1 MKKII
6 VLLTGVALVS
16 SIYGCNENKLES
28 NLASENIVVE
38 EKESVEI
45 VEPVESVEAEIKH
58 NFISGQQAVEI
69 LAADDDYTSKLSIFD
84 YNSKFQSEIILDV
97 SGRTEVLNSHVL
109 EWNDSQK
116 KSVDEAMNHI
126 NDLFLE
132 FDIDMPDINFILT
145 SDVDEGGAAYTR
157 GTSIILK
164 PHSVYQ
170 HSMDLEHLIVHEMF
184 HVYSRAHKELRS
196 EMYAVI
202 GYKECEELIWPTE
215 IADLKISNPDAPDNN
230 FYISGTYEG
239 VEYDFMPIIFSS
251 EPYEVGSGTSFFR
264 TLQDKFLAV
273 KIVDGKPEPIYLSD
287 ELLVVSK
294 NNIAEFYDKVG
305 LNTDYTYHPE
315 ETMADNFVF
324 MIYKMDVKSP
334 FVVEGLNSVI
344 KSKN

>member
-6 VLLTGVALVS
+6 VLLTSVVLVS
-16 SIYGCNENKLES
+16 SIYGCNENRPKT
-28 NLASENIVVE
+28 NLASESVVVE
-38 EKESVEI
+38 ESIPVEV
-45 VEPVESVEAEIKH
+45 VEPIEYKEADIKH
-58 NFISGQQAVEI
+58 SFISGQEAVEV
-69 LAADDDYTSKLSIFD
+69 LAADDDYTSKLSIYD
-84 YNSKFQSEIILDV
+84 YNSKFQSEVILDAT
-97 SGRTEVLNSHVL
+97 GRTEILNNHVL

-116 KSVDEAMNHI
+116 ESVDEAMRRI

-202 GYKECEELIWPTE
+202 GYNECEELVWPSE
-215 IADLKISNPDAPDNN
+215 ISDLKISNPDAPDNN
-230 FYISGTYEG
+230 FYITGTYED

-273 KIVDGKPEPIYLSD
+273 KIIAGKPEPIYLSD
-287 ELLVVSK
+287 ELLIVSK
-294 NNIAEFYDKVG
+294 NNIVEFYEKVG

-344 KSKN
+344 NSKN